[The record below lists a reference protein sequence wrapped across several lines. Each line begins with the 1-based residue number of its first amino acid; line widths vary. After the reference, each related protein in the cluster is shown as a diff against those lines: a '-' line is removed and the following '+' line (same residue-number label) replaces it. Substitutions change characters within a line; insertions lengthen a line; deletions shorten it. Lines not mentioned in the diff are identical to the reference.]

1 MNIASF
7 AIISLRLLAVAVFFL
22 ATWKM
27 LGGIISSLG
36 DINPAYFGYF
46 FQKVIFKEG
55 GIIGKMGKLGQSRQA
70 GPGQQHLLFEGAVV
84 VVTAE
89 QTLQGQH
96 VGEQHEHPDD
106 PGRKGRERSF

>member
-46 FQKVIFKEG
+46 FQKVI
-55 GIIGKMGKLGQSRQA
+55 LGPFLGVLLSI
-70 GPGQQHLLFEGAVV
+70 LLFGASKP
-84 VVTAE
+84 
-89 QTLQGQH
+89 L
-96 VGEQHEHPDD
+96 
-106 PGRKGRERSF
+106 GRWLSRNLDS